1 MTWQEVVKKYTQ
13 EQVQDRVQETGYC
26 RRCQKMVTKYQ
37 RCNLSLPAPSSGI
50 KPSCPMRESAR
61 SNRGDSEK
69 MAGAVSTSSS
79 PSMFNVTYSNNKD
92 DEENA
97 R

>member
-1 MTWQEVVKKYTQ
+1 MNWKEVVKFD
-13 EQVQDRVQETGYC
+13 EREAASRVQKTGYC

-37 RCNLSLPAPSSGI
+37 KCDLSLPAPSSGI